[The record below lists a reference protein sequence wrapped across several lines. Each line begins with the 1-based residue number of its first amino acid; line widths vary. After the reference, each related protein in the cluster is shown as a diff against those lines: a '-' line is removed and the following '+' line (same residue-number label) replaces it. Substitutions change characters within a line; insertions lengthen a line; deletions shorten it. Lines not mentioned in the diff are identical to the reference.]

1 MKWLYRIG
9 LALAVSLPLALAQQH
24 QEPPTPLPEDGASL
38 VVWSIAPGME
48 STRQQF
54 EKRHNLSVQTRTFVS
69 GAELYKAL
77 EQALVRGEG
86 APDVARVEY
95 AFLPWLNRSN
105 GLLPLP
111 GALRDYFA
119 PWAAA
124 QVSSLGTLYGVP
136 QDIGALAYVYR
147 KDIFERYGLTA
158 PRTWSEL
165 QKVATSLGGKTKNQ
179 VRLLN
184 FDPSSLFFS
193 ALVWAQGGRFWSRDQ
208 SGYTQTLDTATSR
221 AAMGFWGGMIRQNLV
236 STFAEYSL
244 EHWNALRSGRLASA
258 IVPSWAL
265 GAMAQNL
272 EPAIAKGAEFQ
283 MVALPNAGRASS
295 ANWGGSSLV
304 VSRRSQ
310 YPNAATAFALFASTS
325 AQAIAQMWTSEA
337 RLPAMRSGFGLPE
350 LVAEPTTVFLA
361 NPAELF
367 AAASSQIPERFEFA
381 PWLPSADAV
390 YRKLFAAAL
399 AGKISF
405 GQLPGLWQKQ
415 TLELAW
421 RDGYAVRQ

>member
-48 STRQQF
+48 STRQHF
-54 EKRHNLSVQTRTFVS
+54 EKRYNLSVQARTFVS

-77 EQALVRGEG
+77 EQALERGEG

-111 GALRDYFA
+111 NTLRDYFV
-119 PWAAA
+119 PWAVA
-124 QVSSLGTLYGVP
+124 QASSLGTLYGVP

-165 QKVATSLGGKTKNQ
+165 GKLGSNLASKSENQ
-179 VRLLN
+179 VKLLN

-221 AAMGFWGGMIRQNLV
+221 AAMGFWGGMIRQKTV
-236 STFAEYSL
+236 STLPEYSL

-258 IVPSWAL
+258 IVPTWAL

-304 VSRRSQ
+304 ISRRSQ
-310 YPNAATAFALFASTS
+310 YPNAATAFALFAGTS
-325 AQAIAQMWTSEA
+325 AEAIAEMWSAEA
-337 RLPAMRSGFGLPE
+337 RLPAMRSGFMLPQ
-350 LVAEPTTVFLA
+350 LVAEPTAVFLT
-361 NPAELF
+361 NPVEVF
-367 AAASSQIPERFEFA
+367 AIASSQIPERFEFA

-399 AGKISF
+399 SGKISF

-421 RDGYAVRQ
+421 REGYAVRQ

>member
-9 LALAVSLPLALAQQH
+9 LGLVASISLALAQQH
-24 QEPPTPLPEDGASL
+24 QEPPTTLPEEGASL
-38 VVWSIAPGME
+38 VVWSISPGME
-48 STRQQF
+48 SVRQQF
-54 EKRHNLSVQTRTFVS
+54 EKRYNLPVQARTFAS

-77 EQALVRGEG
+77 DQALARGEG

-95 AFLPWLNRSN
+95 AFLPWLNRSG

-111 GALRDYFA
+111 NTLRDYFA
-119 PWAAA
+119 PWSVG
-124 QVSSLGTLYGVP
+124 QTSSLGTMYGVP

-147 KDIFERYGLTA
+147 KDIFERYGLA
-158 PRTWSEL
+158 VPRTWADV
-165 QKVATSLGGKTKNQ
+165 QKAGIALGNKTKNQ

-184 FDPSSLFFS
+184 FDPSSLFF
-193 ALVWAQGGRFWSRDQ
+193 AAYVWAQGGRFWSRDQ
-208 SGYTQTLDTATSR
+208 SGYTQTLDTAVSR
-221 AAMGFWGGMIRQNLV
+221 AAILFWGALIRQKLV
-236 STFAEYSL
+236 STLPEYSL

-258 IVPSWAL
+258 IVPAWAL

-283 MVALPNAGRASS
+283 MVALPSAGRAGS

-304 VSRRSQ
+304 VSRSTQ

-325 AQAIAQMWTSEA
+325 AEAIAQMWVAEA
-337 RLPAMRSGFGLPE
+337 RLPAMRSGFVLPE
-350 LVAEPTTVFLA
+350 LAAEPTTVFLA
-361 NPAELF
+361 NPVEVF

-399 AGKISF
+399 ENKISF

-421 RDGYAVRQ
+421 REGYAVRQ